1 MDQLSSL
8 QAAMFFLLLVQC
20 RVLCTHDMY
29 LIFSSI
35 LQVGKAMAIAGL
47 DMTETNPWSRLTNSE
62 HTSLHGLKEWVR
74 RYIRGLR
81 GLPRGMPNRA
91 QVAARQVNKETRA
104 QGLVSLNCYINF
116 KTTVFSCML
125 RKLRNYET

>member
-1 MDQLSSL
+1 
-8 QAAMFFLLLVQC
+8 
-20 RVLCTHDMY
+20 
-29 LIFSSI
+29 
-35 LQVGKAMAIAGL
+35 MAVAGL

-91 QVAARQVNKETRA
+91 QVAARQVNKETRQA
-104 QGLVSLNCYINF
+104 QGLVSLILFIYVNHVISSSFICQEDFTNPAFRHSYF
-116 KTTVFSCML
+116 CKQKTSGWPL
-125 RKLRNYET
+125 P